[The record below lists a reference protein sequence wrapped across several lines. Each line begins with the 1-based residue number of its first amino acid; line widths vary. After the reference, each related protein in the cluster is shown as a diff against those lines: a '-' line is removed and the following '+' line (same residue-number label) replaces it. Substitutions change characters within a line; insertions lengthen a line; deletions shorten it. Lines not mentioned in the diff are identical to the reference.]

1 MSACCSGAPDTQS
14 SSLTGR
20 GWLASAGTLRRLLRH
35 FYRGVRCGGVVVSQ
49 QFIGQV
55 PDWIDPETTGVPF
68 EKAADHFGARP
79 LFEFVSTY
87 FPSRINDI
95 GTLSFS
101 DVLTRKP
108 QEVQSKWWTWR
119 DVEMPFLLRA
129 LISGDIRAFG
139 ALDRADAST
148 VWIPPRLWKD
158 LQPDLDNK
166 RCFSG
171 AGATY
176 WNVRVVDPSLFSTKP
191 TTSGSVD
198 RLADSSRAS
207 KLKLTKL
214 ATGLTYKDLDA
225 PLVEEAMVML
235 RNGGFNVWQVAR
247 HLAPRAA
254 GSLHGDSR
262 AKRLHGQIK
271 ILWREEQAVSR
282 IQGVQR

>member
-1 MSACCSGAPDTQS
+1 MSACCLGAPDKRS
-14 SSLTGR
+14 SSLTR
-20 GWLASAGTLRRLLRH
+20 QGWLASAGTLRRLLRH

-49 QFIGQV
+49 QFIDQV

-68 EKAADHFGARP
+68 ERASDHFGARP

-95 GTLSFS
+95 GALSFS

-108 QEVQSKWWTWR
+108 QDVQSKWWTWR

-176 WNVRVVDPSLFSTKP
+176 WNVRVVDPRSFTTPSIEVPEAVAIRRRTG
-191 TTSGSVD
+191 TSG
-198 RLADSSRAS
+198 RPSS
-207 KLKLTKL
+207 
-214 ATGLTYKDLDA
+214 KDLAAAEMRCRAARGDLA
-225 PLVEEAMVML
+225 RTLAEEARQL
-235 RNGGFNVWQVAR
+235 CAWLAITHPGEPLSTPKSLSAAILTEYR
-247 HLAPRAA
+247 HLRSAENHRTT
-254 GSLHGDSR
+254 
-262 AKRLHGQIK
+262 
-271 ILWREEQAVSR
+271 
-282 IQGVQR
+282 

>member
-1 MSACCSGAPDTQS
+1 MSACCPGAPDTQS
-14 SSLTGR
+14 SSLTGQ

-68 EKAADHFGARP
+68 ERAPDHFGARP

-129 LISGDIRAFG
+129 LISGNIRAFG

-176 WNVRVVDPSLFSTKP
+176 WNVRVVSTAEFVAMDE
-191 TTSGSVD
+191 GLD
-198 RLADSSRAS
+198 NQMQEAHA
-207 KLKLTKL
+207 
-214 ATGLTYKDLDA
+214 ATIK
-225 PLVEEAMVML
+225 
-235 RNGGFNVWQVAR
+235 
-247 HLAPRAA
+247 RAA
-254 GSLHGDSR
+254 PSFAQLTAWYKSR
-262 AKRLHGQIK
+262 VSEHKSRREVPPFTSDLEAAKAEFGREDRTRLKQLRRDHAPADWNVGTPGRKKNAQ
-271 ILWREEQAVSR
+271 
-282 IQGVQR
+282 